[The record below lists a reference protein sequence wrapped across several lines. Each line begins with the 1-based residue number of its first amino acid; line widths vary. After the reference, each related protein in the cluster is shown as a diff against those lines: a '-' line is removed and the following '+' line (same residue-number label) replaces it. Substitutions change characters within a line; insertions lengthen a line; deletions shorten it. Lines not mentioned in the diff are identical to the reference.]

1 MKDNA
6 RVEEMSWLIQVRLNE
21 WRLREKDPQYRPKP
35 VVAITREPGCG
46 AESVAERLCS
56 ELGMHLFDW
65 EVVERIAGDA
75 QVSADLVSSI
85 ENNPRS
91 EFADFGGNLLSE
103 FRKVYYFS
111 SEEYLDSLKRVF
123 LAIVVP
129 GNAIIVGRG
138 SNFFLPL
145 DKKIGLCFVAPL
157 SMRIQNLVKQCG
169 LTDKAAREHISRLE
183 AEHQKLVK
191 KYFQADIRDPDHYH
205 LVINTALI
213 KPETIVQ
220 MIKAMI
226 QDAQAPT

>member
-1 MKDNA
+1 MEDNG
-6 RVEEMSWLIQVRLNE
+6 RVEEMSRLIQARLDE

-65 EVVERIAGDA
+65 EVVEQIAQDA
-75 QVSADLVSSI
+75 RVSTELVSSI

-91 EFADFGGNLLSE
+91 EFVDFGGDLLSE
-103 FRKVYYFS
+103 FQKVYYFS

-138 SNFFLPL
+138 SNFFLPQ
-145 DKKIGLCFVAPL
+145 DKRIGLCFVAPL
-157 SMRIQNLVKQCG
+157 SVRIQNLMKQLG
-169 LTDKAAREHISRLE
+169 LTEKAARKHISKLE
-183 AEHQKLVK
+183 AEHQRLVK

-226 QDAQAPT
+226 QDAQAPN

>member
-1 MKDNA
+1 MGDNG
-6 RVEEMSWLIQVRLNE
+6 RVEEMSRLIQARLDE
-21 WRLREKDPQYRPKP
+21 WRLRGKDPQYRPKP

-46 AESVAERLCS
+46 AESVAERLCA

-65 EVVERIAGDA
+65 EVVEQIAQDA
-75 QVSADLVSSI
+75 RVSTELVSSI
-85 ENNPRS
+85 EKNPRS
-91 EFADFGGNLLSE
+91 EFVDFGGDLLSE
-103 FRKVYYFS
+103 FQKVYYFS

-138 SNFFLPL
+138 SNFFLPQ
-145 DKKIGLCFVAPL
+145 DKRIGLCFVAPL
-157 SMRIQNLVKQCG
+157 SVRIQNLMKQLS
-169 LTDKAAREHISRLE
+169 LTEKAARKHISKLE

-226 QDAQAPT
+226 QDAQAPN